1 MKQIRAWQE
10 KRLQVHM
17 LALEDSEDQGGDP
30 LDLDLTTW
38 GHLSREPGGPFQ
50 KPGRIPHPARNPR

>member
-1 MKQIRAWQE
+1 
-10 KRLQVHM
+10 M